1 MKMGM
6 RKPSFK
12 KSFKARTTGKAKRAV
27 KRAIIPGYGKK
38 GMGWIK
44 NPKKAAYN
52 KIYNKTTF
60 GVNDVVRAASVG
72 SSHKKKSSSS
82 SRNSSAR
89 QTSFSTSSKTV
100 SSSQLKLDYN
110 VLVKDKPTITEPIV
124 IGVIGIAIALLIS
137 KFIGLLICIGALY
150 LLYDYEHRTNTKDF
164 ISDEDFGNWLN
175 IIRKYY
181 GSIPDNITYSQAL
194 NYTKKVMSDRYESLK
209 KYYDEISTKKVLSQ
223 KHNLSLIEDSNAVF
237 DFEKYVTYKI
247 ADVRFLPDRI
257 HQKYEQA
264 IHNYIDVEYQKA
276 VDHAAT
282 LKTEKGKLNQITK
295 YKETVTENL
304 SSICP
309 EFSDYMNS
317 KINTKDFSL
326 TE

>member
-1 MKMGM
+1 M
-6 RKPSFK
+6 
-12 KSFKARTTGKAKRAV
+12 
-27 KRAIIPGYGKK
+27 
-38 GMGWIK
+38 
-44 NPKKAAYN
+44 N
-52 KIYNKTTF
+52 
-60 GVNDVVRAASVG
+60 
-72 SSHKKKSSSS
+72 
-82 SRNSSAR
+82 
-89 QTSFSTSSKTV
+89 
-100 SSSQLKLDYN
+100 
-110 VLVKDKPTITEPIV
+110 
-124 IGVIGIAIALLIS
+124 
-137 KFIGLLICIGALY
+137 IC
-150 LLYDYEHRTNTKDF
+150 TNTKDF

-295 YKETVTENL
+295 YKETVTDEPIFDL
-304 SSICP
+304 P
-309 EFSDYMNS
+309 
-317 KINTKDFSL
+317 
-326 TE
+326 